1 MGTVYQSKNFKKFE
15 KLKNDTTLVLWRQL
29 LLLVEQSYAELEES
43 LSKED
48 CSYPRFRLLF
58 ILYFEAPFSA
68 AKLASRLRVT
78 RSNLSTFIKRLEA
91 DGLIKACPLV
101 STKTRPLYVLT
112 PQGTDYTEG
121 LMSFHF
127 SNVKKLPIF
136 KAKKS
141 IQGLKAFLSLTE

>member
-1 MGTVYQSKNFKKFE
+1 MAKLE
-15 KLKNDTTLVLWRQL
+15 KSL
-29 LLLVEQSYAELEES
+29 AE
-43 LSKED
+43 KD

-58 ILYFEAPFSA
+58 ILYFEAPYSA
-68 AKLASRLRVT
+68 AKLAQRLRVT

-112 PQGTDYTEG
+112 PKGTSYTEE

-127 SNVKKLPIF
+127 SNVKKLHIL
-136 KAKKS
+136 KSRKS
-141 IQGLKAFLSLTE
+141 INALKTFIDLSE